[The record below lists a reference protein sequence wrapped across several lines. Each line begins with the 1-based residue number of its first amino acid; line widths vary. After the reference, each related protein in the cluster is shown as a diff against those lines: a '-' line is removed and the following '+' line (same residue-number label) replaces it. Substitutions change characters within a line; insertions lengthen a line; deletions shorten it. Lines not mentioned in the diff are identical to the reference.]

1 MGRGSDNIASV
12 PTSFSRSL
20 RSLEADRFGG
30 SLIGV
35 AVGLSLL
42 AAWLTWFVFARVAL
56 YEVSDVAR
64 LEVDVEPHEVMSL
77 ISGRVIRNEMVL
89 GREFEKGELLVA
101 LDAIETQYEL
111 KETAAEARGG
121 ADQLE
126 RLRLE
131 ISAQRQALVSSERA
145 SRSALAEARA
155 RHQEALESAEFAAQS
170 ATRQARLHEEGL
182 LAEAEAD
189 AAATAHLQRVKAAEA
204 LESSVERMDREW
216 QVGLAEKRAELE
228 SLKRELSRLEST
240 VESLDAVSDRLEH
253 SLSLHQLRAP
263 VAGRIGDL
271 VTLKVSEVVS
281 AGQHLGTIIPFGDVH
296 VVAEFAPHRA
306 LGRIRSG
313 QRAKLRLEG
322 FSWVQYGA
330 VPATVS
336 RVGSEPSGGTIRVE
350 LRLDDPDAFPVDLG
364 HGLPGILEV
373 EVERVSPVA
382 LVLRAAGNT
391 LSSPVLP
398 GVR

>member
-1 MGRGSDNIASV
+1 M

-30 SLIGV
+30 SLLGI

-42 AAWLTWFVFARVAL
+42 LAWFAWFALARVAL

-77 ISGRVIRNEMVL
+77 ISGRVIRNDMVL
-89 GREFEKGELLVA
+89 GREVEKGELLIA
-101 LDAIETQYEL
+101 LDALGTQYEL
-111 KETAAEARGG
+111 EETNAEARGG
-121 ADQLE
+121 ADQLQ
-126 RLRLE
+126 RLGLE
-131 ISAQRQALVSSERA
+131 ISAQRQA
-145 SRSALAEARA
+145 
-155 RHQEALESAEFAAQS
+155 
-170 ATRQARLHEEGL
+170 RLNEEGL
-182 LAEAEAD
+182 LAKAEAD
-189 AAATAHLQRVKAAEA
+189 AAATAHLQRVKAAQA
-204 LESSVERMDREW
+204 LESSVERMDGEW
-216 QVGLAEKRAELE
+216 QVDLAENRAELARLE
-228 SLKRELSRLEST
+228 RELSRLESA
-240 VESLDAVSDRLEH
+240 VQSLDAVEDRLEH
-253 SLSLHQLRAP
+253 TLSLHQLRAP

-281 AGQHLGTIIPFGDVH
+281 AGQHLGTIIPSGDVH

-313 QRAKLRLEG
+313 QPAKLRLEG

-350 LRLDDPDAFPVDLG
+350 LRLDDPDAFPVELS
-364 HGLPGILEV
+364 HGLPGIIEV
-373 EVERVSPVA
+373 EVERISPAA
-382 LVLRAAGNT
+382 LVLRAAGNK
-391 LSSPVLP
+391 LSNPVLS

>member
-1 MGRGSDNIASV
+1 M

-30 SLIGV
+30 SLLGI

-42 AAWLTWFVFARVAL
+42 LAWFAWFVLARVAL

-77 ISGRVIRNEMVL
+77 ISGRVILNDMVL
-89 GREFEKGELLVA
+89 GREVEKGELLIA
-101 LDAIETQYEL
+101 LDALETQYEL
-111 KETAAEARGG
+111 EETNAEARGG
-121 ADQLE
+121 ADQLQ
-126 RLRLE
+126 RLGLE

-145 SRSALAEARA
+145 SLAALAEVRA
-155 RHQEALESAEFAAQS
+155 RHQEALESANFAAQS
-170 ATRQARLHEEGL
+170 ARRQARLHEEGL

-189 AAATAHLQRVKAAEA
+189 AATTAHLQRVKAAQA
-204 LESSVERMDREW
+204 IESSVERMDREW
-216 QVGLAEKRAELE
+216 QVDLAEKRAELAR
-228 SLKRELSRLEST
+228 LQRELSRLESAVQSLHA
-240 VESLDAVSDRLEH
+240 VEDRLEH
-253 SLSLHQLRAP
+253 TLSLHQLRAP

-281 AGQHLGTIIPFGDVH
+281 AGQHLGTIIPSGDLH

-313 QRAKLRLEG
+313 QPAKLRLEG

-350 LRLDDPDAFPVDLG
+350 LRLDDPDAFPVELS
-364 HGLPGILEV
+364 HGLPGIIEV
-373 EVERVSPVA
+373 EVERISPAA
-382 LVLRAAGNT
+382 LVLRAAGNK
-391 LSSPVLP
+391 LSSPVLS

>member
-1 MGRGSDNIASV
+1 M

-30 SLIGV
+30 SLLGI

-42 AAWLTWFVFARVAL
+42 LAWFAWFALARVAL

-77 ISGRVIRNEMVL
+77 ISGRVIRNDMVL
-89 GREFEKGELLVA
+89 GREVEKGELLIA
-101 LDAIETQYEL
+101 LDALGTQYEL
-111 KETAAEARGG
+111 EETNAEARGG
-121 ADQLE
+121 ADQLQ
-126 RLRLE
+126 RLGLE

-145 SRSALAEARA
+145 SHSALAEVRA
-155 RHQEALESAEFAAQS
+155 RHQEALESASFAAQS
-170 ATRQARLHEEGL
+170 ARRQARLNEEGL
-182 LAEAEAD
+182 LAKAEAD
-189 AAATAHLQRVKAAEA
+189 AAATAHLQRVKAAQA
-204 LESSVERMDREW
+204 LESSVERMDGEW
-216 QVGLAEKRAELE
+216 QVDLAEKRAELARLE
-228 SLKRELSRLEST
+228 RELSRLESA
-240 VESLDAVSDRLEH
+240 VQSLDAVEDRLEH
-253 SLSLHQLRAP
+253 TLSLHQLRAP

-281 AGQHLGTIIPFGDVH
+281 AGQHLGTIIPSGDVH

-313 QRAKLRLEG
+313 QPAKLRLEG

-350 LRLDDPDAFPVDLG
+350 LRLDDPDAFPVELS
-364 HGLPGILEV
+364 HGLPGIIEV
-373 EVERVSPVA
+373 EVERISPAA
-382 LVLRAAGNT
+382 LVLRAAGNR
-391 LSSPVLP
+391 LSNPVLS

>member
-1 MGRGSDNIASV
+1 M

-30 SLIGV
+30 SLVGI
-35 AVGLSLL
+35 AVGLALL
-42 AAWLTWFVFARVAL
+42 SAWLTWFLFARVAL

-64 LEVDVEPHEVMSL
+64 LEVDVEPHEVMSF
-77 ISGRVIRNEMVL
+77 ISGRVTRNEMRL
-89 GREFEKGELLVA
+89 GREVEKGELLIT
-101 LDAIETQYEL
+101 LDAMETQYEL
-111 KETAAEARGG
+111 AETTAEARGG

-126 RLRLE
+126 RLGLE

-145 SRSALAEARA
+145 SRSALAEVRA
-155 RHQEALESAEFAAQS
+155 RHQEALESAKFAAQT
-170 ATRQARLHEEGL
+170 AARQARLQEEGL
-182 LAEAEAD
+182 LAKAEAD
-189 AAATAHLQRVKAAEA
+189 AAATAHLQRVKAAQA
-204 LESSVERMDREW
+204 LESSIERMDREW
-216 QVGLAEKRAELE
+216 QVDLAEKRAELA
-228 SLKRELSRLEST
+228 SLERELSRLEST

-253 SLSLHQLRAP
+253 ALSLHELRAP

-271 VTLKVSEVVS
+271 VTLKISEVVS
-281 AGQHLGTIIPFGDVH
+281 AGQHLGTIIPSGDVH

-313 QRAKLRLEG
+313 QPAKLRLEG

-350 LRLDDPDAFPVDLG
+350 LRLDDPEAFPVELS

-373 EVERVSPVA
+373 EVERISPAA

-391 LSSPVLP
+391 LSSPVLS

>member
-1 MGRGSDNIASV
+1 M
-12 PTSFSRSL
+12 
-20 RSLEADRFGG
+20 
-30 SLIGV
+30 
-35 AVGLSLL
+35 GLSLL
-42 AAWLTWFVFARVAL
+42 SAWLTWFLFARVAL

-64 LEVDVEPHEVMSL
+64 LEVDVEPHEVMSF

-89 GREFEKGELLVA
+89 GREVEKGELLIV
-101 LDAIETQYEL
+101 LDAMETQYEL
-111 KETAAEARGG
+111 AETTAEARGG

-126 RLRLE
+126 RLGLE

-145 SRSALAEARA
+145 SRSALAEVRA
-155 RHQEALESAEFAAQS
+155 RHQEALESAKFAAQT
-170 ATRQARLHEEGL
+170 ATRQARLQEEGL
-182 LAEAEAD
+182 LAKAEAD
-189 AAATAHLQRVKAAEA
+189 AAATAHLQRVKAAQA
-204 LESSVERMDREW
+204 LESSIERMDREW
-216 QVGLAEKRAELE
+216 QVDLAEKRAELA
-228 SLKRELSRLEST
+228 SLERELSRLEST

-253 SLSLHQLRAP
+253 ALSLHQLRAS

-281 AGQHLGTIIPFGDVH
+281 AGQHLGTIIPSGDVH

-350 LRLDDPDAFPVDLG
+350 LRLDDPEAFPVDLG

-373 EVERVSPVA
+373 EVERISPA
-382 LVLRAAGNT
+382 ELVLRAAGNT
-391 LSSPVLP
+391 LSSPVLS